1 MELQTLARP
10 YAKAVFELAREAKA
24 FVPWSDSLAALA
36 DAVRDAR
43 LEALIGSPALSRDQ
57 LAGLLGDVLASAG
70 LNSAPQWR
78 QMQSL
83 VRLLAENRRLPLAPT
98 IADMYEHMRAAA
110 ESRIKVEITTATEV
124 ASAQAEH
131 LSAAIGK
138 RLSRTVEIQWNQDE
152 DLLGGAMIRAGD
164 LVIDGSLKG
173 ELQRLSQ
180 TLSR

>member
-10 YAKAVFELAREAKA
+10 YAKAVFELARKA
-24 FVPWSDSLAALA
+24 QALAPWSESLAVLA

-43 LEALIGSPALSRDQ
+43 LQAVIGSPALSRVQ
-57 LAGLLGDVLASAG
+57 LAGLLIDVLAAVG
-70 LNSAPQWR
+70 LDAAPQWR

-83 VRLLAENRRLPLAPT
+83 VQLLAENRRLSLAPT
-98 IADMYEHMRAAA
+98 IAGMYDVMRAAA
-110 ESRIKVEITTATEV
+110 ESRIEVQITTATPV
-124 ASAQAEH
+124 ASAQAER

-138 RLSRTVEIQWNQDE
+138 RLARTVEIQWNQDE